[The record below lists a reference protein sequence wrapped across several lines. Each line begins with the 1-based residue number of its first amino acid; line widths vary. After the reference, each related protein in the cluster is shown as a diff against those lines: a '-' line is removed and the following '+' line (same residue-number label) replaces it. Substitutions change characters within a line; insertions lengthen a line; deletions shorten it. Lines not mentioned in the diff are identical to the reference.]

1 MKRTEYLE
9 LLEVMTGITESE
21 MESVIRPI
29 FESQGHDA
37 AKKELKRISGQPL
50 AETGVIV
57 SNYFEKM

>member
-1 MKRTEYLE
+1 MNKTEYLE

-37 AKKELKRISGQPL
+37 AKREPKRISGQPL

-57 SNYFEKM
+57 STYFEKM